1 MVSAKVSLSE
11 SSGIVAPRRAAV
23 ENTMKKGRS
32 ARGRGWCARGWKRG
46 TRREGLVV
54 VKIGSWGGQTHTHTH
69 THTHSEKGGREMQ
82 AKYAD
87 RTPPMSRHVVSRPV
101 IRKVPPMTVNRL
113 ENSNEDVPRVY
124 LGRLV
129 YSTIAPDPS
138 GRMISRVR
146 SAVLF
151 LDPPVSRLFLSI
163 NFVYL
168 RSGFLR
174 SRTSWP
180 SSFLLKLIYSGF
192 PANVFRKNPAPF
204 INSVCVYIQITPIA
218 HTEC

>member
-1 MVSAKVSLSE
+1 MVSLRRGVQPLKTQWRRDEAHEAADDAHGGGKEGLDERVSSWWKL
-11 SSGIVAPRRAAV
+11 AV
-23 ENTMKKGRS
+23 EEDK
-32 ARGRGWCARGWKRG
+32 
-46 TRREGLVV
+46 
-54 VKIGSWGGQTHTHTH
+54 HTHTH